1 MTHGKAAGITLAVV
15 VVIAA
20 YLAACMAI
28 GIKEYWAGFLFLTQW
43 GLMEQCR
50 VDRLPHS
57 IGGAIVG
64 TLIAFTPY
72 HLPQLL
78 GTIPGTVV
86 MLAIILW
93 SIYAM
98 IMGWLP
104 MIINA
109 ATMIFLTVV
118 TIPEIVQGAAAP
130 GILAGLA
137 AGIVAF
143 GGLGLIGAAVAK
155 RSAAKAEIGAP
166 AAGGT

>member
-20 YLAACMAI
+20 YLAGCMAL
-28 GIKEYWAGFLFLTQW
+28 GIVEYWAGFLFLTQW

-64 TLIAFTPY
+64 TLIALTPSQ
-72 HLPQLL
+72 LPALL
-78 GTIPGTVV
+78 GTVPGTVV

-118 TIPEIVQGAAAP
+118 TIPEIAKGATP
-130 GILAGLA
+130 IGIFEGLA

-143 GGLGLIGAAVAK
+143 GGLGLIGAALAK
-155 RSAAKAEIGAP
+155 RSAGEETTPAP
-166 AAGGT
+166 AA

>member
-20 YLAACMAI
+20 YLAACMTL
-28 GIKEYWAGFLFLTQW
+28 GIVEYWAGFLFLTQW
-43 GLMEQCR
+43 GLMEQCK

-64 TLIAFTPY
+64 TLIALTPSQ
-72 HLPQLL
+72 LPALL
-78 GTIPGTVV
+78 GPVPGTVV

-118 TIPEIVQGAAAP
+118 TIPEIVKGATP
-130 GILAGLA
+130 IGIFEGLA

-155 RSAAKAEIGAP
+155 RSAAGET
-166 AAGGT
+166 AAASTT